1 MADSG
6 QENLKTVIRRL
17 DEILEEAADLKAK
30 ITRTM
35 SERRAADQ
43 SIPQRLGTRKP
54 TKRR

>member
-1 MADSG
+1 MPDSG
-6 QENLKTVIRRL
+6 EEHLKTAIRRL

-35 SERRAADQ
+35 SERRAADK
-43 SIPQRLGTRKP
+43 SIPQRLGTRKL

>member
-1 MADSG
+1 MPDSG

-43 SIPQRLGTRKP
+43 SIPQRLGARKP